1 MLSGRALGHTGGTLD
16 KLESI
21 PGYSTAFEH
30 ESFLKLLQDPGGAIV
45 GQSDDLVPADRE
57 LYALRDVTATIDCV
71 PLIVASILSKKFAA
85 GVDGVVL
92 DVKVGSGAFMRDLAR
107 AQELAAHLV
116 SVGRAFQKSVA
127 VLFTRMDEPLG
138 EAVGNANEVV
148 EAVQLL
154 RGGGPEDLR
163 QVTLALAATMLQLGG
178 VESQREA
185 ARRRAEAALRDGTA
199 LERFRHLVEAQGGKL
214 DWESHDCGLE
224 VAPVAATVR
233 APRRATLQGVDG
245 TQVGWAVVDLG
256 GGRQRKGD
264 RIDPAVGLHWKA
276 RIGDLLEAGEVV
288 AEIRSRP
295 GTDVTAV
302 QARLD
307 GALAWGDAPLE
318 RRPLILGQFPKTL

>member
-1 MLSGRALGHTGGTLD
+1 
-16 KLESI
+16 
-21 PGYSTAFEH
+21 
-30 ESFLKLLQDPGGAIV
+30 
-45 GQSDDLVPADRE
+45 
-57 LYALRDVTATIDCV
+57 
-71 PLIVASILSKKFAA
+71 
-85 GVDGVVL
+85 
-92 DVKVGSGAFMRDLAR
+92 
-107 AQELAAHLV
+107 
-116 SVGRAFQKSVA
+116 
-127 VLFTRMDEPLG
+127 
-138 EAVGNANEVV
+138 VGNANEVV

-154 RGGGPEDLR
+154 RGAGPEDLR
-163 QVTLALAATMLQLGG
+163 QVTLALAATMLRLGG
-178 VESQREA
+178 VESEREA
-185 ARRRAEAALRDGTA
+185 ARKRAEAALRDGTA
-199 LERFRHLVEAQGGKL
+199 LERFRHLVEAQGGRL

-233 APRRATLQGVDG
+233 APRRATLRAVDG

-307 GALAWGDAPLE
+307 GALSWGDAPLE
-318 RRPLILGQFPKTL
+318 RQPLILGQFPKTL